1 MEELII
7 MSKQYILDD
16 IEGLKKAND
25 FLKKL
30 FTEIKDY
37 KSEEGTSYP
46 VGIPRFSYIDEF
58 QINYNEMCINILG
71 YFAEKLGDKEE
82 LQLGKYLTCWLD
94 MCDAKIRIGF
104 SLNDELESKL
114 YDEVFGSHSTIYT
127 WTKNNL
133 LPLLTLVANKYLDFE
148 DTINFFER
156 VGTDGDSHNRQLAWS
171 ASTYTNGEAA
181 AKEIID
187 DLFKLA
193 EDEEVLKDIDEVLDV
208 YFDKVFKYNKEED

>member
-1 MEELII
+1 
-7 MSKQYILDD
+7 MSKQYILKD
-16 IEGLKKAND
+16 IEKLKKANE
-25 FLKKL
+25 FLKTL
-30 FTEIKDY
+30 FANIENY
-37 KSEEGTSYP
+37 KSKEGTSYP
-46 VGIPRFSYIDEF
+46 IGIPNFSHNDEL
-58 QINYNEMCINILG
+58 QINYNEMCIDILE

-94 MCDAKIRIGF
+94 MCDARIRIGF

-127 WTKNNL
+127 WTKDTL
-133 LPLLTLVANKYLDFE
+133 LPLLTLVTNKYLDFE

-156 VGTDGDSHNRQLAWS
+156 VGTDGDSHTRQLAWN
-171 ASTYTNGEAA
+171 ASTYTKGADA
-181 AKEIID
+181 AKKIID

-208 YFDKVFKYNKEED
+208 YFDKVFKYNKEEY